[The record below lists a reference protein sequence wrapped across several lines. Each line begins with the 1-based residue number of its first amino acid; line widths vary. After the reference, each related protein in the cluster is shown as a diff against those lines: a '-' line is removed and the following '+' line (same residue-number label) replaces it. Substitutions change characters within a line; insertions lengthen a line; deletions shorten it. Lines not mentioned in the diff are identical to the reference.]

1 MLSQEATGG
10 CPPVKQGSA
19 PRKGTESGKS
29 RAERGGSNPQETA
42 VHSWKEKA
50 AQGETRAGRG
60 MEITLEAFDVDIV
73 GFSLLAKC

>member
-1 MLSQEATGG
+1 MGNRGQ
-10 CPPVKQGSA
+10 
-19 PRKGTESGKS
+19 
-29 RAERGGSNPQETA
+29 ERGGSNPQETA